1 MDSLLSTA
9 LEAAEA
15 AAAVH
20 RHYFGSVSLEGA
32 EDKSHSDFVTRVDL
46 EAQEAALT
54 VIQGRF
60 PDHAILAEEE
70 TQAGTAGP
78 RTDAR
83 TWPDDGGFL
92 WIVDPLD
99 GTTNYLHRHP
109 YFAASVGVGRRLPET
124 ERETPGG
131 TGAGQGGTGSG
142 RAGTGAGQGGT
153 GSGRAGA
160 GAGQA
165 GSGATGMD
173 TGVVSDAGVA
183 LEASV
188 VLEAGAVVASRTG
201 ERWWARRGRGAF
213 KNGVPITVSPQAVL
227 RKALIGTGF
236 PFKKPELVSGYL
248 EEFRRVLPASSG
260 IRRTGSASMDLCYLA
275 EGILDGFWEDF
286 LSPWDIAAG
295 LVILAEAGGVASRVD
310 GGPIDLSNGP
320 VLAANSTETVEALRD
335 LVLDR

>member
-1 MDSLLSTA
+1 MDSLLSAA

-15 AAAVH
+15 AADVH
-20 RHYFGSVSLEGA
+20 QHYFGSVSSEGA

-54 VIQGRF
+54 VIRSRF
-60 PDHAILAEEE
+60 PDHAILAEEDAN
-70 TQAGTAGP
+70 AGTAGP

-83 TWPDDGGFL
+83 TWPEDGGLL

-109 YFAASVGVGRRLPET
+109 YFAASVGVGRRLPKT
-124 ERETPGG
+124 ERATPGEH
-131 TGAGQGGTGSG
+131 GAVGN
-142 RAGTGAGQGGT
+142 GA
-153 GSGRAGA
+153 
-160 GAGQA
+160 
-165 GSGATGMD
+165 GATGME
-173 TGVVSDAGVA
+173 AG
-183 LEASV
+183 V
-188 VLEAGAVVASRTG
+188 VLEAGAVVAPRTG
-201 ERWWARRGRGAF
+201 ERWWARRGQGAF
-213 KNGVPITVSPQAVL
+213 KNGVPITVSPQGPL
-227 RKALIGTGF
+227 RRALIGTGF

-310 GGPIDLSNGP
+310 GRPIDLSNGS
-320 VLAANSTETVEALRD
+320 VLAANSTETAQGLRER
-335 LVLDR
+335 VLGG